1 MKAALFLIALAL
13 VSCHIK
19 TRPAEKNFDPVEI
32 LRCVVNSPEV
42 YQYLIQIIDL
52 VQQGKYDEINKI
64 VIEALPTIVKKAV
77 ECAFPSKNFDPV
89 EIIKCVVNSPEVLK
103 YVTKII
109 ALVKEGKLDEIQA
122 VIIEALPAVVYKAFE
137 CAFPENSPRPNFHRE
152 HKLHRPH
159 FPHFPRKPRPF
170 TRIGNPCG
178 EGFHA
183 CGCNSAKMNEDKRA
197 HNRVAKYCC
206 CEDTE

>member
-1 MKAALFLIALAL
+1 MVDKKLY
-13 VSCHIK
+13 K
-19 TRPAEKNFDPVEI
+19 TKLGKWFFQTLGTFDIDPNEKDTKKNAKV
-32 LRCVVNSPEV
+32 
-42 YQYLIQIIDL
+42 
-52 VQQGKYDEINKI
+52 
-64 VIEALPTIVKKAV
+64 VKKAV